1 MCGKPS
7 PEEELRSTPRLP
19 PRTPGRLHHTQQQL
33 HGLLHAQCTCSVHAM
48 HMHMHMCM
56 YMCMS
61 VHMHT
66 LVCVCMGTRAKAC

>member
-33 HGLLHAQCTCSVHAM
+33 HGLLHAQCTCNVHAM
-48 HMHMHMCM
+48 HMHMP
-56 YMCMS
+56 

>member
-33 HGLLHAQCTCSVHAM
+33 HGLLHVQCTCSVHAM
-48 HMHMHMCM
+48 HMH
-56 YMCMS
+56 MS